1 MTNILL
7 FEKSTNI
14 VILTLNNP
22 AKLNPLSEEML
33 YQLTKK
39 FEEIGNDKNIKAVIL
54 KSTGKA
60 FCAGHDL
67 KQMQLNRN
75 GKDGGKEYFQL
86 LFNKC
91 GYLMQTIRQLP
102 QPVIASVNGLATAAG
117 CQLVATCDLAIASE
131 NARFGVNGV
140 NIGLFCSTPMV
151 ALTRNIGKKKTFEML
166 VTGDFIDAETAK
178 IQGLVNKVVS
188 EPNLSLET
196 MALATQISSK

>member
-86 LFNKC
+86 LFNKTLDYSGRKKSWIVLSFISFIESISC
-91 GYLMQTIRQLP
+91 LSK
-102 QPVIASVNGLATAAG
+102 V
-117 CQLVATCDLAIASE
+117 DLTKLYFI
-131 NARFGVNGV
+131 N
-140 NIGLFCSTPMV
+140 NIPMDVPINFCH
-151 ALTRNIGKKKTFEML
+151 NIL
-166 VTGDFIDAETAK
+166 ICI
-178 IQGLVNKVVS
+178 IQFV
-188 EPNLSLET
+188 
-196 MALATQISSK
+196 